1 MTPVNYFLPIKA
13 SLCRSARPTK
23 KPDINSP
30 GVRLELPKQV
40 PKNLLSVESDKSVTQ
55 KSQKDRQAP
64 KLFVL

>member
-40 PKNLLSVESDKSVTQ
+40 PKNLLSVESKKSVTQ
-55 KSQKDRQAP
+55 NLQKDSGAG
-64 KLFVL
+64 KLFDL

>member
-55 KSQKDRQAP
+55 NSQKGRHAP